1 MRPPA
6 RRSRGRLFLGAL
18 VGAVALAAV
27 AVGVIFLTGGSSKK
41 SPSGASTSSANAA
54 VAAHRTSSAAA
65 VVPSTVRVT
74 VLNGTDMQGL
84 AGQVADKLTAR
95 GYRKGA
101 VTNASDQTKTT
112 TVIQY
117 MPHDQ
122 RDGLAVAAVLKLRQ
136 SAVQPIDS
144 ATQKIACSASPLGCN
159 SAVFVTVGRDLA
171 TQ

>member
-27 AVGVIFLTGGSSKK
+27 AVGVIVLTGGSSKK
-41 SPSGASTSSANAA
+41 SPSAASTSSANAA

-95 GYRKGA
+95 GYRLRERVG
-101 VTNASDQTKTT
+101 
-112 TVIQY
+112 VI
-117 MPHDQ
+117 
-122 RDGLAVAAVLKLRQ
+122 A
-136 SAVQPIDS
+136 
-144 ATQKIACSASPLGCN
+144 
-159 SAVFVTVGRDLA
+159 
-171 TQ
+171 

>member
-1 MRPPA
+1 M
-6 RRSRGRLFLGAL
+6 
-18 VGAVALAAV
+18 AAV
-27 AVGVIFLTGGSSKK
+27 VVGVIVLTGGGKK
-41 SPSGASTSSANAA
+41 SPSTASKSSVSAA
-54 VAAHRTSSAAA
+54 LSSHRTSPASA
-65 VVPSTVRVT
+65 VVPSTVTVT

-84 AGQVADKLTAR
+84 AGEVAKTLTTH

-117 MPHDQ
+117 ARNDQ
-122 RDGLAVAAVLKLRQ
+122 RDALAVASALKLAQR
-136 SAVQPIDS
+136 AVRPLDS

-171 TQ
+171 PQ

>member
-1 MRPPA
+1 
-6 RRSRGRLFLGAL
+6 LLLGAL
-18 VGAVALAAV
+18 VAGVAVAAV
-27 AVGVIFLTGGSSKK
+27 TVGVIILTGGSSKK
-41 SPSGASTSSANAA
+41 SPSNPSQSSANTALSS
-54 VAAHRTSSAAA
+54 HRTSSASV
-65 VVPSTVRVT
+65 VVPSTVTVS

-84 AGQVADKLTAR
+84 ASQVANKLTSH

-117 MPHDQ
+117 LPHDQ
-122 RDGLAVAAVLKLRQ
+122 RDALAVASALKL
-136 SAVQPIDS
+136 SHGAVGPIDS
-144 ATQKIACSASPLGCN
+144 ATQKIACSASPVGCN